1 MKFTEKKITEI
12 KLKRTLHT
20 SPMALAL
27 AACGGGSNEDDTN
40 VSISSGTL
48 DFGAISHRV
57 GESTHIS
64 NVDPRVLEPYIGY
77 QTFINGGFDFT
88 HLKVTADHF
97 EIREAAG
104 PTIFEADGREYEG
117 MVDYSRVGDIDG
129 DGINEMV
136 IGGWTVNT
144 GNAPGRIFLID
155 FDEEGII
162 ENIDWYV
169 NDGTAAPWVYDFDGD
184 GADEIFSVGFYDFPV
199 APAQSFYYDGSLD
212 SQTPVGQPIDSHES
226 TLVDYDGD
234 GDMDIVAVTYGIA
247 SGHLSLFENTGSGF
261 NHVHLDDVLIGERIA
276 GSSVA
281 VADLNDDGYQEILV
295 GDYPQIHDDI
305 AVLSWDE
312 TSSTWVRDEF
322 TLPTSYFVTAAFDGI
337 NSIFTSSRSDATA
350 SEIAGARSHD
360 IDIVPIDIDGD
371 GDLDILNSTS
381 LWHDTTP
388 MGVIQIFI
396 NDGEGNFT
404 DETDLRLFNFPIAS
418 YRSPHDLQLTDVNG
432 DGFLDILIAEPSPFN
447 SDYLE
452 LEIQDDLARL
462 TEGNAILL
470 NDGEGNFLNVT
481 FGFFAD
487 EGVVYDE
494 GLFYAGKWHGMVA
507 ESGTL
512 TFVHMSETW
521 DSHPLGAD
529 LVFAHYA
536 TFHDPLST
544 GPSFVNPAE
553 FGAPGFNEFYV
564 LRNNPEV
571 QEFVHTGLYGSA
583 LEWFLDV
590 APEGTDTFAAN
601 ATVQGSERDDVIILR
616 EGDETALGF
625 AGEDLFFAKG
635 GNDILTGGMGSDTF
649 VFATSDA
656 LSNHN
661 TVTDFTLSE
670 GDQLDLRSFGIDSVT
685 DAMSLAIEL
694 ETGVIFTLSETAS
707 LTLHNLTI
715 DGLHSET
722 TWLV

>member
-396 NDGEGNFT
+396 NDGEG
-404 DETDLRLFNFPIAS
+404 
-418 YRSPHDLQLTDVNG
+418 
-432 DGFLDILIAEPSPFN
+432 
-447 SDYLE
+447 
-452 LEIQDDLARL
+452 
-462 TEGNAILL
+462 
-470 NDGEGNFLNVT
+470 
-481 FGFFAD
+481 
-487 EGVVYDE
+487 
-494 GLFYAGKWHGMVA
+494 LFYAGKWHGMVA

-529 LVFAHYA
+529 LVFAQYA
-536 TFHDPLST
+536 TFYDPLST

>member
-1 MKFTEKKITEI
+1 M
-12 KLKRTLHT
+12 
-20 SPMALAL
+20 
-27 AACGGGSNEDDTN
+27 
-40 VSISSGTL
+40 
-48 DFGAISHRV
+48 
-57 GESTHIS
+57 
-64 NVDPRVLEPYIGY
+64 
-77 QTFINGGFDFT
+77 
-88 HLKVTADHF
+88 
-97 EIREAAG
+97 
-104 PTIFEADGREYEG
+104 
-117 MVDYSRVGDIDG
+117 
-129 DGINEMV
+129 
-136 IGGWTVNT
+136 
-144 GNAPGRIFLID
+144 
-155 FDEEGII
+155 
-162 ENIDWYV
+162 
-169 NDGTAAPWVYDFDGD
+169 
-184 GADEIFSVGFYDFPV
+184 
-199 APAQSFYYDGSLD
+199 
-212 SQTPVGQPIDSHES
+212 
-226 TLVDYDGD
+226 DYDGD

-247 SGHLSLFENTGSGF
+247 SEHLSLFENTGSGF

-295 GDYPQIHDDI
+295 GDYPYIHDDI

-322 TLPTSYFVTAAFDGI
+322 TLPTSYFVTDAFDGI

-350 SEIAGARSHD
+350 SEIAGARPHD

-396 NDGEGNFT
+396 NDG
-404 DETDLRLFNFPIAS
+404 
-418 YRSPHDLQLTDVNG
+418 
-432 DGFLDILIAEPSPFN
+432 
-447 SDYLE
+447 
-452 LEIQDDLARL
+452 
-462 TEGNAILL
+462 
-470 NDGEGNFLNVT
+470 
-481 FGFFAD
+481 
-487 EGVVYDE
+487 E

-536 TFHDPLST
+536 TFHDPLSK

-583 LEWFLDV
+583 MEWFLDV

-601 ATVQGSERDDVIILR
+601 ATLQGSERDDVIILR

-670 GDQLDLRSFGIDSVT
+670 GDQLDLSSFGIDSVT

-694 ETGVIFTLSETAS
+694 EAGVIFTLSETAS